1 MPEPNDSLESQPA
14 AGRAREG
21 KRSGQAS
28 RKGKKEEPGSAASRG
43 LLKREGRANFRLNVL
58 PVPLACEEKSLL
70 AHHPPSIL
78 HASQQRRGSEGP
90 TQGGRQS
97 RETPVN
103 RRNSSL
109 GEDMRLVKYSFW
121 RWPTGRFSDLIHQ
134 VSALVITKQQWTQ
147 RHRIGTAAGSKS
159 RKAFLDSGEFGARI
173 PAEVLPSHPALY
185 GKETEKASLHRLLP
199 ILRWRQRPYP
209 S

>member
-1 MPEPNDSLESQPA
+1 MHKPPEYPIMDQTES
-14 AGRAREG
+14 G
-21 KRSGQAS
+21 KRVTGIL
-28 RKGKKEEPGSAASRG
+28 RERG
-43 LLKREGRANFRLNVL
+43 LFSQVD
-58 PVPLACEEKSLL
+58 PL
-70 AHHPPSIL
+70 
-78 HASQQRRGSEGP
+78 
-90 TQGGRQS
+90 QGGHATACMS
-97 RETPVN
+97 
-103 RRNSSL
+103 
-109 GEDMRLVKYSFW
+109 EDMRLVKHSFW

-185 GKETEKASLHRLLP
+185 EQRDGESLPAPPPSHLTMAPAS
-199 ILRWRQRPYP
+199 I

>member
-1 MPEPNDSLESQPA
+1 M
-14 AGRAREG
+14 R
-21 KRSGQAS
+21 
-28 RKGKKEEPGSAASRG
+28 
-43 LLKREGRANFRLNVL
+43 NVL
-58 PVPLACEEKSLL
+58 LAPLLRVKKNFAR
-70 AHHPPSIL
+70 PPPAQHSSRIT
-78 HASQQRRGSEGP
+78 AAQRFRGP

-173 PAEVLPSHPALY
+173 PAELLPSHPALY
-185 GKETEKASLHRLLP
+185 EQRDGESLPAPPPSHLTMAPAS
-199 ILRWRQRPYP
+199 I

>member
-43 LLKREGRANFRLNVL
+43 LLKREGRANFRWNVL
-58 PVPLACEEKSLL
+58 LAPLLRVKKNFAR
-70 AHHPPSIL
+70 PPPAQHS
-78 HASQQRRGSEGP
+78 
-90 TQGGRQS
+90 S
-97 RETPVN
+97 R
-103 RRNSSL
+103 
-109 GEDMRLVKYSFW
+109 
-121 RWPTGRFSDLIHQ
+121 
-134 VSALVITKQQWTQ
+134 ITAAQQWTQ

-185 GKETEKASLHRLLP
+185 EQRDGESLPAPPPSHLTMAPAS
-199 ILRWRQRPYP
+199 I